1 MLTDIVRTLKLSLQ
15 SVFWFCRGI
24 LPARLSLLCVL
35 ILLVSHFLP
44 WGAHQTVNSGTDL
57 CLTAWTVLHVLL
69 MRPHNIVLVALMT
82 FQQSVLSRSKL
93 VLTPSATAVYYM
105 WIGRAAFFSQVTVT
119 TEVIP
124 SKGFLISE
132 LLYCYCFWIPYIITV
147 NVL

>member
-1 MLTDIVRTLKLSLQ
+1 M
-15 SVFWFCRGI
+15 
-24 LPARLSLLCVL
+24 L

-119 TEVIP
+119 TKVIP
-124 SKGFLISE
+124 WKGFLISE
-132 LLYCYCFWIPYIITV
+132 LLYCYCFLILYIITV